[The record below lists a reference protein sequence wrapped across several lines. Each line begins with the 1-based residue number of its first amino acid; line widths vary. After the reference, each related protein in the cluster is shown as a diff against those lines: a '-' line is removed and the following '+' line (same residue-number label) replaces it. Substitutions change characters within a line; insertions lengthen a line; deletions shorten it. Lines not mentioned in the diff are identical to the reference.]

1 MTDLT
6 PPPGHIAITHE
17 DYDFTGAILDTGQTQ
32 PLMSRPPRRIA
43 TRKWVAQVERAV
55 RDADGDM
62 EALAD
67 WVLNAMEGYAA
78 LTARPVFETDGA
90 GQNCSF
96 CMGFWPLCGHH
107 HMTSANVNNEETD
120 A

>member
-1 MTDLT
+1 MT
-6 PPPGHIAITHE
+6 E
-17 DYDFTGAILDTGQTQ
+17 EYDFTGVILDTGQKR
-32 PLMSRPPRRIA
+32 PLMSKPARLNA
-43 TRKWVAQVERAV
+43 TRKWVAQVERAA
-55 RDADGDM
+55 READGDM

-90 GQNCSF
+90 GTNCSH

-107 HMTSANVNNEETD
+107 HMTSVNVNNEENR